1 MAQRSSQPQPDPAA
15 GQRGGLV
22 YQTRC
27 ALRQNIQRGCAFAS
41 ALMLGRTMNMD
52 DAISEEELA
61 ALEVTLPTAL
71 ELCRLGLASMIDIR
85 QTFEIEMKGAI
96 PDSVHIPLFEVKRML
111 GHTLTEDEQ
120 DILDAG
126 KPKDMDAM
134 SFFSM
139 INQLHHARDH
149 LLLCV
154 CNSGR
159 RSLAAASLLRS
170 LGYPKALSVAGGFQA
185 WKKLN
190 DVALKTA
197 PPSTA
202 S

>member
-1 MAQRSSQPQPDPAA
+1 VADNT
-15 GQRGGLV
+15 L
-22 YQTRC
+22 
-27 ALRQNIQRGCAFAS
+27 RGCAFAA
-41 ALMLGRTMNMD
+41 ALTMGGAMSID
-52 DAISEEELA
+52 DPIPEAERA
-61 ALEVTLPTAL
+61 NLEVTLPTAL
-71 ELCRLGLASMIDIR
+71 ELCRLGLATMIDIR
-85 QTFEIEMKGAI
+85 QSFEIEMKGAI
-96 PDSVHIPLFEVKRML
+96 PDTVHIPMFEVKLML

-126 KPKDMDAM
+126 KPKDIDAKT
-134 SFFSM
+134 FFTM

-159 RSLAAASLLRS
+159 RSLTAASLLRS

-185 WKKLN
+185 WKKMN
-190 DVALKTA
+190 AV
-197 PPSTA
+197 PPTSVPPPTA

>member
-1 MAQRSSQPQPDPAA
+1 M
-15 GQRGGLV
+15 V
-22 YQTRC
+22 
-27 ALRQNIQRGCAFAS
+27 
-41 ALMLGRTMNMD
+41 GRTMNMD

-61 ALEVTLPTAL
+61 ALEVSLPTAL